1 MFNIF
6 LNGGFHIWRIPKM
19 VGLDHRFTKP
29 PYVHICVSSR
39 GGERGGHYSPYM
51 LRIPSHEP
59 VQVLPHCI
67 DGKTVQDA
75 GETEFQRMMPDGF
88 SIPKN

>member
-1 MFNIF
+1 MDD
-6 LNGGFHIWRIPKM
+6 LG
-19 VGLDHRFTKP
+19 VP
-29 PYVHICVSSR
+29 PFYKAPICTYVFSSR

-75 GETEFQRMMPDGF
+75 GVTEFQRMMPEWF
-88 SIPKN
+88 SIQKN